1 MLSYN
6 TSQPSKVTPIA
17 RSNGG
22 WGSNPPA
29 IADPTTNLAVCRRP
43 SATTAFNPT
52 NLSRVDDLSGEFA
65 VATLAADLPGRMSDA
80 GYETPGMDALASDIA
95 CPATRFAQGTDTDRV
110 AIRLKIVE
118 TDACRRFHA
127 DYVTAQLIC
136 TYVGPGTQRLDAT
149 DAVALAAGAAPETL
163 TIRDLRTG
171 DVPVFKGRLWASDAP
186 AIHRSPPIAVS
197 GVQ

>member
-43 SATTAFNPT
+43 SATTAFNPR
-52 NLSRVDDLSGEFA
+52 NLSRVDDLSSDFA
-65 VATLAADLPGRMSDA
+65 VATLASDLPGRMSDA

-95 CPATRFAQGTDTDRV
+95 CRATRFAQGTDTDRV
-110 AIRLKIVE
+110 AIRLEIVE

-127 DYVTAQLIC
+127 DYVTARLIC
-136 TYVGPGTQRLDAT
+136 TDVGPVTQC
-149 DAVALAAGAAPETL
+149 AVALAAGAAPETL
-163 TIRDLRTG
+163 TIRDLRSG
-171 DVPVFKGRLWASDAP
+171 DVAIFEGRLWAPDAP

-197 GVQ
+197 GLQ

>member
-1 MLSYN
+1 M
-6 TSQPSKVTPIA
+6 
-17 RSNGG
+17 
-22 WGSNPPA
+22 